1 MGSKGAT
8 TTQTMTPPKEVADM
22 YKYLTEQ
29 GKALQQQP
37 YQSYTGQMVAE
48 LNPMQQQGLQQVSQY
63 SQTAQPYY
71 QGAAAGT
78 LGALGGLTPEG
89 FQQGVGGYMSPY
101 LQNAMGSTAAL
112 LANQQAQQRQEL
124 LGKTIQQGA
133 FGGDRG
139 KIAQAALAGQQNIA
153 AGEILGKMAQQGYS
167 DAATNYLK
175 SIGAQGALASQ
186 LGTLGTE
193 AQRAGLQGAQAV
205 AQAGSTPY
213 QVEQAKLAAQY
224 GQFAQQQAY
233 PFQTLGYLANIASG
247 LGAGQGGTSATTQPG
262 PNILGQAFGTA
273 LSLATL
279 PYSDRRLKDDVEEV
293 GKTFDG
299 QPIYSFKYKGDDTT
313 HIGLMAQDV
322 EKKHPEAV
330 GERGGY
336 KTVDYAKATEDAAD
350 RGKFYL
356 GGASMGGL
364 VPAGQDRQAYATKGS
379 VGLVPYEEDPLSQLM
394 GEYQKIIL
402 AKYIPELTVSPGR
415 FGIPEAPKPYEDKES
430 LYLKGLDVMSDA
442 SKANLVKNLKSAYGN
457 IFGSSYA
464 EGGLV
469 PREAHQNGL
478 AVKGKTVPSDTNPAN
493 VANQPTS
500 FIEKTFNEGK
510 PYSDEARAG
519 LLAAGLG
526 MLASRSPYLGTAVGE
541 GAIGGLSTYYN
552 ALKNKLE
559 MAKGVTDIEKTQADI
574 AKTKSELYEKVWIQG
589 LGWFVYDKTKPMSAP
604 KQITDANL
612 TPISNIDPNT
622 VPTAANSPSPS
633 ASTADT
639 AQPSTAA
646 TAGTD
651 TPSTSVPVTE
661 TKKSD
666 EAKATWKPV
675 TEVPKGY
682 IPEDHANI
690 MFSEDRKKAE
700 SDLASKTLTASRS
713 ESQNAYDQLY
723 RMNEMDKQ
731 FANLDDQGFLSPGS
745 YANERMAL
753 AKDVNTLT
761 QILGGAPIFDPN
773 DIGSMEAL
781 SKDTFRLGT
790 ELTRSLGANEP
801 GKIVEAAV
809 KANPGIENTKT
820 AYRRII
826 AGLREAAM
834 YKRDR
839 AAFYDKYAAKFGH
852 LVGADQLFAQ
862 LNPPDRYAQR
872 AIVSTVDP
880 RDISEAK
887 KYIQNNPDYPEVA
900 KAAIDKR
907 YGAGVADLVLGK

>member
-8 TTQTMTPPKEVADM
+8 TTTTSAPPKVVEDM

-29 GKALQQQP
+29 GKTLQQQP
-37 YQSYTGQMVAE
+37 YQPYTGQMVAE
-48 LNPMQQQGLQQVSQY
+48 LNPIQQQGIQQAQQY
-63 SQTAQPYY
+63 SQAAQPYY

-78 LGALGGLTPEG
+78 VGAMQGYTPQG
-89 FQQGVGGYMSPY
+89 FQQGVAGYMSPFV
-101 LQNAMGSTAAL
+101 QNSLDL

-124 LGKTIQQGA
+124 LGKTIAQGA

-139 KIAQAALAGQQNIA
+139 KIAQAALMGQQNLA
-153 AGEILGKMAQQGYS
+153 TGQLLQQAFG
-167 DAATNYLK
+167 DASKNYLA
-175 SIGAQGALASQ
+175 SLGAQGALASQ
-186 LGTLGTE
+186 LGQLGTG
-193 AQRAGLQGAQAV
+193 AQTAGLTGAQAV
-205 AQAGSTPY
+205 AQAGATPY
-213 QVEQAKLAAQY
+213 QIEQSKLAAQY
-224 GQFAQQQAY
+224 GQFAQGQAY

-247 LGAGQGGTSATTQPG
+247 LGAGQGGTSSTTAPG
-262 PNILGQAFGTA
+262 PNVLGQAFGTA
-273 LSLATL
+273 LSLASL
-279 PYSDRRLKDDVEEV
+279 PWGSDERLKENMEPV

-299 QPIYSFKYKGDDTT
+299 QNIYKFNYKNDGHTML
-313 HIGLMAQDV
+313 GLSAQEV
-322 EKKHPEAV
+322 ERKHPNAV
-330 GERGGY
+330 VKDGSGMRM
-336 KTVDYAKATEDAAD
+336 VDYEAATEGAAE

-364 VPAGQDRQAYATKGS
+364 VPSSDTRQAYATKGGVS
-379 VGLVPYEEDPLSQLM
+379 VVPYEDDPLSQLM
-394 GEYQKIIL
+394 SEYQKIAL
-402 AKYIPELTVSPGR
+402 ARYIPELSVRAGGV
-415 FGIPEAPKPYEDKES
+415 GIPEAPKAYEDKES
-430 LYLKGLDVMSDA
+430 SYLKGLDVMPDFA
-442 SKANLVKNLKSAYGN
+442 KANLVKNLKSAYSN
-457 IFGSSYA
+457 IFNYA

-469 PREAHQNGL
+469 PRTEHKEGL
-478 AVKGKTVPSDTNPAN
+478 ATPVDQNATTPSNAP
-493 VANQPTS
+493 VS
-500 FIEKTFNEGK
+500 FIEKTFNQGK

-526 MLASRSPYLGTAVGE
+526 MLASRSPFLGTAVGE

-552 ALKNKLE
+552 ALKNKME
-559 MAKGVTDIEKTQADI
+559 MAKGVTDIEKTQAET

-622 VPTAANSPSPS
+622 VPTASNSPSPS
-633 ASTADT
+633 TSTADT

-646 TAGTD
+646 TA

-661 TKKSD
+661 TKKPD

-675 TEVPKGY
+675 TELPKGY

-700 SDLASKTLTASRS
+700 SALANETLKNARS

-862 LNPPDRYAQR
+862 LNPPERYAQR

-900 KAAIDKR
+900 KSAIDKK